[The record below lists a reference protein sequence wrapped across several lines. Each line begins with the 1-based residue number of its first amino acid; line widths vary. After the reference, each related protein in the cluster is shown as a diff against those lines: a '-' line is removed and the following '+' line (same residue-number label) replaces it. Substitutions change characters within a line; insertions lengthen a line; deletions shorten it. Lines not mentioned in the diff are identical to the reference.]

1 MTPPKLNSD
10 QIKKIFLSLM
20 GFCVLLY
27 AYFNFFLG
35 PLNRSRSSML
45 DKMRDKQ
52 TKLDRS
58 KEDLSKAEALEKSA
72 SNATK
77 RFAALKALSPEGAPI
92 AWFPP
97 RMKIFFANQQIDK
110 AGARLENTSSLKGP
124 ELANWTGYTWLI
136 DLPQADYAA
145 LGKAIA
151 QLENTEPLLAINK
164 LSIHGASDQQ
174 EFQQVTLAA
183 MTYIP
188 KQ

>member
-1 MTPPKLNSD
+1 MTTPKLTPD
-10 QIKKIFLSLM
+10 QIKKIVLSMM
-20 GFCVLLY
+20 GFFFLLY

-45 DKMRDKQ
+45 DKMHDRQ
-52 TKLDRS
+52 AKLDRS
-58 KEDLSKAEALEKSA
+58 KDDLSKVAALEKSA

-97 RMKIFFANQQIDK
+97 RMKVFFANQQIDK
-110 AGARLENTSSLKGP
+110 AGVRLENTTSLKGA
-124 ELANWTGYTWLI
+124 ELANWAGYTWLI

-151 QLENTEPLLAINK
+151 QLENAEPLLSINK
-164 LSIHGASDQQ
+164 LSIHTASDQQ
-174 EFQQVTLAA
+174 EYQQVTLAA